1 MPNNEPTVKGSWPL
15 VRLIDGVPHWYIAG
29 TNPPQY
35 ARDEALERVWRE
47 RKAKKGKTM
56 LTIHNCD
63 NLEALRRFAANGER
77 FDLTELDGPYGAG
90 LEGWDILTEDQ
101 YLAHY
106 ADRLGLVR
114 DTLQPWGVS
123 FLFGY
128 PEGCAEIKAW
138 ARQTNTLHLRRWTHW
153 YNNQAAHAGRKVQ
166 VVMVFVP
173 AVNLSLWREFQ
184 AWLTKRRRELKLTI
198 VQCHQQTGI
207 APYARGGYI
216 WFESES
222 SSIPS
227 YEDYATL
234 KRFFDIPDYFDQL
247 CDLRSFDGLTNLD
260 FISVPVERAEQLND
274 NGLRSKPLGLYDTLF
289 RPVIPPRDTK
299 RALILYGGSGNAA
312 IAAGKLGY
320 DVDICETDPAR
331 CEMIRRRWAWQVE
344 RRDET
349 PVAELGPLF
358 NLESEPAHA

>member
-1 MPNNEPTVKGSWPL
+1 MT
-15 VRLIDGVPHWYIAG
+15 
-29 TNPPQY
+29 
-35 ARDEALERVWRE
+35 
-47 RKAKKGKTM
+47 

-138 ARQTNTLHLRRWTHW
+138 ARTSGTLHLRRWLTW
-153 YNNQAAHAGRKVQ
+153 YKQRTAHKGRKCEAVLMFLRDQMNQQKIESFRVQ
-166 VVMVFVP
+166 LR
-173 AVNLSLWREFQ
+173 AWRGSRSLE
-184 AWLTKRRRELKLTI
+184 WLGDEARKRGHVTWW
-198 VQCHQQTGI
+198 H
-207 APYARGGYI
+207 RGGNMY
-216 WFESES
+216 FETGSGGALPSLQDYCVLADIFGFDAWEWAGV
-222 SSIPS
+222 INGS
-227 YEDYATL
+227 YEGVTDLDYLASSYPEDT
-234 KRFFDIPDYFDQL
+234 R
-247 CDLRSFDGLTNLD
+247 
-260 FISVPVERAEQLND
+260 ELND
-274 NGLRSKPLGLYDTLF
+274 NGLRSKPVGLYLDLF

-358 NLESEPAHA
+358 NLECEAV

>member
-1 MPNNEPTVKGSWPL
+1 MT
-15 VRLIDGVPHWYIAG
+15 
-29 TNPPQY
+29 
-35 ARDEALERVWRE
+35 
-47 RKAKKGKTM
+47 
-56 LTIHNCD
+56 LTIHNDD
-63 NLEALRRFAANGER
+63 NLAILQRLADAGER
-77 FDLTELDGPYGAG
+77 FDLIELDGPYGAG

-106 ADRLGLVR
+106 TARLGLVAR
-114 DTLQPWGVS
+114 CLQPWGVA

-128 PEGCAEIKAW
+128 PEGCAEIKTW
-138 ARQTNTLHLRRWTHW
+138 ARQTGTLHLRRWTHW

-166 VVMVFVP
+166 VVLVFVP
-173 AVNLSLWREFQ
+173 CVDLSLWREFQ
-184 AWLTKRRRELKLTI
+184 TWLTKRRKEMRLTI

-234 KRFFDIPDYFDQL
+234 KEFFGAPDQFDML

-260 FISVPVERAEQLND
+260 FISVPVERAAHLND
-274 NGLRSKPLGLYDTLF
+274 NGLRSKPVGLYLDLF
-289 RPVIPPRDTK
+289 RPTVPPRETK

-312 IAAGKLGY
+312 IAAGQLGY
-320 DVDICETDPAR
+320 DVTVCETDPAR
-331 CEMIRRRWAWQVE
+331 CEYIRRRWAWKVE
-344 RRDET
+344 HRDET
-349 PVAELGPLF
+349 PIAELGPLF
-358 NLESEPAHA
+358 AL